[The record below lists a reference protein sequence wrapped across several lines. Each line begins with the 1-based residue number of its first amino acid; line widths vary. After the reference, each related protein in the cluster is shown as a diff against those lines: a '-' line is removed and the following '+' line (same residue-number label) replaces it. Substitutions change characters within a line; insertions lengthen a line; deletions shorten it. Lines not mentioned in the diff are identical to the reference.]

1 MEYLTIAEFAEKAG
15 VSKQAIY
22 QRIKKGGLSE
32 YLNTENG
39 TAKISESA
47 LSLFNQAKSVEQTPE
62 PHCDT
67 PETHERQ
74 INENAEYLPTEEL
87 NSLQTALS
95 ALQTVIDRQAEE
107 IRQKNE
113 MLNERDAQI
122 SEYAAKFAELAH
134 NALQTAVQAQT
145 LHAVSESEKF
155 TSKAQ
160 SEPQNA
166 TNESETAERKK
177 NWLVSLFK
185 WKK

>member
-22 QRIKKGGLSE
+22 QRIKKGSLSE
-32 YLNTENG
+32 YLSNENG

-47 LSLFNQAKSVEQTPE
+47 LSLFNQAKTTEQVYE

-67 PETHERQ
+67 PETHERRTD
-74 INENAEYLPTEEL
+74 ENTEYLPTEEI
-87 NSLQTALS
+87 NSLQTALN
-95 ALQTVIDRQAEE
+95 ALQAVIDRQAEE
-107 IRQKNE
+107 IKQKNE

-122 SEYAAKFAELAH
+122 SEYATKFAELAH

-145 LHAVSESEKF
+145 LHAVSESEKL
-155 TSKAQ
+155 TNKAQ
-160 SEPQNA
+160 NEPQNA
-166 TNESETAERKK
+166 TGESEATERKG
-177 NWLVSLFK
+177 NWFVSLFK